1 MIVVVATMRA
11 KAGREGEVE
20 DILRELDAVTRA
32 EAGCQLYDLH
42 VREGDPTLFMFY
54 ERWESD
60 AALDAHLTSPHVGDA
75 FAKLGDLLESP
86 PDILRYVRVE

>member
-1 MIVVVATMRA
+1 MIVVVATMRS
-11 KAGREGEVE
+11 KAGRESEVR
-20 DILRELDAVTRA
+20 DVLRELVAVTRA
-32 EAGCQLYDLH
+32 ETGCLLYDLH

-75 FAKLGDLLESP
+75 FAKLGELLESSP
-86 PDILRYVRVE
+86 EILRFVRVE